1 MTSTAE
7 GSPASQPLRSE
18 IRLLATL
25 LFAFAVIKI
34 VASSL
39 AYTSAVV
46 VAGGTDTDGSRTL
59 FWLPQILFYTL
70 FATAA
75 RRLRR
80 FEPRARA
87 IVVSLSALSIGAM
100 ILYTVLD
107 FAVGPGHE
115 RPALAIA
122 IKLRLLAGGDVWDI
136 VFPALAIL
144 WLRTAEA
151 RRLFEPQ

>member
-1 MTSTAE
+1 MTNAVE
-7 GSPASQPLRSE
+7 ASAAGEPLRSE

-34 VASSL
+34 AASSL

-46 VAGGTDTDGSRTL
+46 VAGGVDTDGSRTL

-87 IVVSLSALSIGAM
+87 IVVSLSALSIGATV
-100 ILYTVLD
+100 LYTVLD
-107 FAVGPGHE
+107 FTVGPGRE
-115 RPALAIA
+115 RPAMAIA

-144 WLRTAEA
+144 WLRTAQA
-151 RRLFEPQ
+151 RRLFEPR